1 MTEVNTTINGH
12 SDRQNK
18 PLALVGENLR
28 SEYFEKKYKDIYT
41 ILGAAREGRAC
52 LPFRVVTRM

>member
-28 SEYFEKKYKDIYT
+28 SEYFERNIKVFYNGEFDP
-41 ILGAAREGRAC
+41 GSG
-52 LPFRVVTRM
+52 

>member
-28 SEYFEKKYKDIYT
+28 SEYFEKNIKIF
-41 ILGAAREGRAC
+41 IQFLEQREKGELAC
-52 LPFRVVTRM
+52 HSES